1 MEDKT
6 CKICYDE
13 NEEASNPL
21 ISPCLCAGSLRHV
34 HRDCLQQWIKTAA
47 LERCDLCKQPFDV
60 EFKLKP
66 PKTKAASDRELLLAL
81 LLMLSLNDSERAL
94 LTLNVFNDATTL
106 YLNLRPLQ
114 MLYYK

>member
-13 NEEASNPL
+13 EEEANNPL

-34 HRDCLQQWIKTAA
+34 HRDCLLEWIKTAA
-47 LERCDLCKQPFDV
+47 LERCDLCKHPFDA

-66 PKTKAASDRELLLAL
+66 LKTKPKASDREFLIAL
-81 LLMLSLNDSERAL
+81 LLMFSPVFAYIL
-94 LTLNVFNDATTL
+94 LLIPRIIEYFL
-106 YLNLRPLQ
+106 IG
-114 MLYYK
+114 